1 MLFELYMMLSVSFFS
16 SLFVNE
22 FEHFRVALSCA
33 RASSQVFLL
42 YLIKIKI
49 TLIGEY
55 QKLTDVNG
63 KSRVFRINKANGS
76 SGLSICH
83 TDDSGNLIIF
93 DTICSLCFV
102 YKRGGEEEE
111 EEEK

>member
-1 MLFELYMMLSVSFFS
+1 M
-16 SLFVNE
+16 
-22 FEHFRVALSCA
+22 

-42 YLIKIKI
+42 YPTKIKI

-63 KSRVFRINKANGS
+63 KSRVFRNNETNGS

-93 DTICSLCFV
+93 DTIPSLCFE
-102 YKRGGEEEE
+102 YEREGGEEEE
-111 EEEK
+111 EKGRRKEKKIEVERRKWREGKNTSRENISFV